1 MKPDTTKRADIVHIN
16 HTCDICHQTKD
27 EPYDLYNRN
36 NPRHL
41 QKFTSVCNYCT
52 RKKLFQGE
60 WVGMKVRRYKGWLGP
75 IGRAWV
81 ALCAGLEFERVWS
94 STGEFGVKV
103 QMGRLKVVDGAT
115 RAPDFDGK
123 VSGQQ
128 NIADAIPPVTWNS
141 DWQQDCRDAMK
152 RESEMGHK
160 VIDSAA
166 LLQIIIDATHGTTD
180 QATLQQLPSEGFG
193 HYKIIWDGNLVKIVL
208 EKFKR
213 ARYYVDNVEVD
224 ADALDKLLFVTQ
236 KFGVFN
242 STCLVEFNG
251 MWTLKAQFNND
262 IALWAP
268 GTVTQIV
275 VTSPGMDSLVGSEW
289 STKREYQ
296 VALDVVKDGPEA
308 PFGGKVPGS
317 EENPMEG
324 EPDDLADRTADLSH
338 GQDISA
344 LASLITT
351 SIDGAA
357 GRDYS
362 VLLEYKRVDHIA
374 KATVQIDVTN
384 VQVLTVRADTSEVAD
399 EIARLAETYA
409 VPDAKPVEEVVKV
422 TTGPSVVMDAGDNW
436 NGFGERFDPEAKP
449 HKVAGRE
456 IAPGEYEAVDAPLT
470 DSAAALRERLDVGYE
485 SEFDKAMNAVY
496 DVVQTGQLAELS
508 PDLLRG
514 PEWNRFY
521 AAVKAMRKANH
532 TTGQ

>member
-1 MKPDTTKRADIVHIN
+1 MKPDKTKRADIVYVN

-27 EPYDLYNRN
+27 EPYELYNRN
-36 NPRHL
+36 NLRHL
-41 QKFTSVCNYCT
+41 QRFSSVCNYCT
-52 RKKLFQGE
+52 RKKLIQGE
-60 WVGMKVRRYKGWLGP
+60 WVDLKVRRYNGCMGP
-75 IGRAWV
+75 VGRAWV
-81 ALCAGLEFERVWS
+81 AVVAGFEFERLWQ

-103 QMGRLKVVDGAT
+103 QMGRLKVVDGETYKGTAEDHSVPVVGT
-115 RAPDFDGK
+115 LPD
-123 VSGQQ
+123 
-128 NIADAIPPVTWNS
+128 
-141 DWQQDCRDAMK
+141 DWKDHKWQDDCRDAIK
-152 RESEMGHK
+152 KDSEMGHK

-180 QATLQQLPSEGFG
+180 QATLQQLPSQGFG
-193 HYKIIWDGNLVKIVL
+193 EYKIIWDGNLVKIVL

-224 ADALDKLLFVTQ
+224 ALYLDSLLETSQ
-236 KFGVFN
+236 KFGMFN

-251 MWTLKAQFNND
+251 MWTLKAQFNNEM
-262 IALWAP
+262 ALWAP
-268 GTVTQIV
+268 GNPTPIV
-275 VTSPGMDSLVGSEW
+275 VTSPGIDSLMGATW
-289 STKREYQ
+289 STKNEYQ
-296 VALDVVKDGPEA
+296 AALDIVKDGPEA
-308 PFGGKVPGS
+308 PCGGKVPGS
-317 EENPMEG
+317 EENPLEG
-324 EPDDLADRTADLSH
+324 EPDDLAFREADLTH
-338 GQDISA
+338 GQDISS

-362 VLLEYKRVDHIA
+362 VLLEYKRVGDVSRA
-374 KATVQIDVTN
+374 SVQIDVTN
-384 VQVLTVRADTSEVAD
+384 VQVITARADTSEVAD
-399 EIARLAETYA
+399 EIARLAKAY
-409 VPDAKPVEEVVKV
+409 VPDTLKPVEEVVNI
-422 TTGPSVVMDAGDNW
+422 TTGPSIIVDAVDHL
-436 NGFGERFDPEAKP
+436 NGFGEQFDPEAKP

-456 IAPGEYEAVDAPLT
+456 ISPGVFEAVDAPLT

>member
-1 MKPDTTKRADIVHIN
+1 MKPDKTKRANIVYVN
-16 HTCDICHQTKD
+16 HTCDICRQTKD

-41 QKFTSVCNYCT
+41 KKFSSVCNYCT
-52 RKKLFQGE
+52 RKKFIQGE
-60 WVGMKVRRYKGWLGP
+60 WVDMKVRRYNGWLGP

-81 ALCAGLEFERVWS
+81 ALCAGMEFERVWT

-103 QMGRLKVVDGAT
+103 RMGRLKVFDGET
-115 RAPDFDGK
+115 RKPDFDGK
-123 VSGQQ
+123 AGGGQQ
-128 NIADAIPPVTWNS
+128 NIADAIPPVTWHS
-141 DWQQDCRDAMK
+141 DWQQDCRDAIK

-166 LLQIIIDATHGTTD
+166 ALLKIIIDATHGTTD
-180 QATLQQLPSEGFG
+180 QVALQKLPSEGFG
-193 HYKIIWDGNLVKIVL
+193 EYKIIWDGNLVKIVL

-224 ADALDKLLFVTQ
+224 ALQLDVLLATSQ

-275 VTSPGMDSLVGSEW
+275 VTSPGMDSLVGAEW

-308 PFGGKVPGS
+308 PCGGKVPGSEPGS

-338 GQDISA
+338 VQDISA

-399 EIARLAETYA
+399 EIARLAEAYA
-409 VPDAKPVEEVVKV
+409 VPEVSKPVEEVVQI
-422 TTGPSVVMDAGDNW
+422 TTGPSVVMDAS
-436 NGFGERFDPEAKP
+436 
-449 HKVAGRE
+449 
-456 IAPGEYEAVDAPLT
+456 LT
-470 DSAAALRERLDVGYE
+470 DSAAALRERLNSDFE
-485 SEFDKAMNAVY
+485 ATMNAIY
-496 DVVQTGQLAELS
+496 DVVQTGQLTELS

-514 PEWNRFY
+514 PEWARFY